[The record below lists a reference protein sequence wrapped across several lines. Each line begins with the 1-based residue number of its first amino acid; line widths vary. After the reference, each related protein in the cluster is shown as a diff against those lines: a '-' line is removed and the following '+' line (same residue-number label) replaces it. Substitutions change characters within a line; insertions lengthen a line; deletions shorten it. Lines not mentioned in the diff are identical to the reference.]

1 MFSCEFCEIFK
12 NTFFT
17 EQLWATVSEILSIVQ
32 PQLRKRDVL
41 YKDTQVNLGVLL
53 RIWITPWDIKMSQM
67 LNEKT
72 NSVHF
77 HKIRYAGKYVTLG
90 Y

>member
-1 MFSCEFCEIFK
+1 MLFDC
-12 NTFFT
+12 
-17 EQLWATVSEILSIVQ
+17 
-32 PQLRKRDVL
+32 
-41 YKDTQVNLGVLL
+41 KDTQVNLGVLL
-53 RIWITPWDIKMSQM
+53 KIWIIPWDIKMSQM

-77 HKIRYAGKYVTLG
+77 HKIRYPGKYVTLG